1 MKKAYI
7 TPAVVVIHVSA
18 KRAIQ
23 GIFALSSPMQSLP
36 PDSNRPWSLVGT
48 VTNPV
53 PAILPVDVKGSR

>member
-1 MKKAYI
+1 MKKTYI
-7 TPAVVVIHVSA
+7 TPAVVLLNVSA

-48 VTNPV
+48 ATNPV
-53 PAILPVDVKGSR
+53 PAILPMETKGAR